1 VERGE
6 GDPIALDLKASQ
18 QLDTKPSHRHVQF
31 YLLWSI
37 MQTMKEKIESWLV
50 EEGQFNRYVEHPN
63 ANWVLLANHP
73 KNQPTTV
80 SIINPKAS
88 PDRILVEVSVTI
100 ADDVQQLFQK
110 LTQPQRERILREL
123 SLELNRFPISFG
135 MIHPQ
140 GILRQLV
147 LQQEIFSDGLTKH
160 ALFTAIQNVYK
171 AFLQSQWLLQKE
183 LGGQLKPGNDF
194 GIGFRPSES

>member
-1 VERGE
+1 MDMIEAMR
-6 GDPIALDLKASQ
+6 A
-18 QLDTKPSHRHVQF
+18 
-31 YLLWSI
+31 
-37 MQTMKEKIESWLV
+37 KIENWLV
-50 EEGQFNRYVEHPN
+50 EEGQFNRYVDHPN
-63 ANWVLLANHP
+63 AHWVILANHP

-80 SIINPKAS
+80 SVINPKVS
-88 PDRILVEVSVTI
+88 PDRVLIEVSVNI
-100 ADDVQQLFQK
+100 ADDVRQLFHK
-110 LTQPQRERILREL
+110 LSVPQREGVLRLL

-140 GILRQLV
+140 GILQQLV
-147 LQQEIFSDGLTKH
+147 LQQEIFSDGLSKH

-183 LGGQLKPGNDF
+183 LGTQFLAGNDF

>member
-1 VERGE
+1 MCYNQ
-6 GDPIALDLKASQ
+6 S
-18 QLDTKPSHRHVQF
+18 
-31 YLLWSI
+31 
-37 MQTMKEKIESWLV
+37 MKEKIARWLV
-50 EEGQFNRYVEHPN
+50 EEGQFNRYLEHPN

-80 SIINPKAS
+80 SIINPLAS
-88 PDRILVEVSVTI
+88 PDQVLVEVSVNI
-100 ADDVQQLFQK
+100 ADDVQQLFHK
-110 LTQPQRERILREL
+110 LSQPQRESVLRQL
-123 SLELNRFPISFG
+123 SMELNRFPISFG

-140 GILRQLV
+140 GVLKQLV
-147 LQQEIFSDGLTKH
+147 LQQEIFSDGLSKH

-183 LGGQLKPGNDF
+183 LGARKSGNDF

>member
-1 VERGE
+1 
-6 GDPIALDLKASQ
+6 
-18 QLDTKPSHRHVQF
+18 
-31 YLLWSI
+31 
-37 MQTMKEKIESWLV
+37 MQIMKEQIENWLV

-88 PDRILVEVSVTI
+88 PDRILVEVSVNI
-100 ADDVQQLFQK
+100 ADDVQGLFQK
-110 LTQPQRERILREL
+110 LAQSQREKILREL
-123 SLELNRFPISFG
+123 SIELNRFPISFG

-140 GILRQLV
+140 GILRQLI

-160 ALFTAIQNVYK
+160 TLFTAIQNVYK
-171 AFLQSQWLLQKE
+171 AFLQSQWLLQRE
-183 LGGQLKPGNDF
+183 LGGQHKSGNDF
-194 GIGFRPSES
+194 GIGFRPSHS

>member
-1 VERGE
+1 
-6 GDPIALDLKASQ
+6 
-18 QLDTKPSHRHVQF
+18 
-31 YLLWSI
+31 
-37 MQTMKEKIESWLV
+37 MQTMKEKIETWLV

-80 SIINPKAS
+80 SIINPKVS
-88 PDRILVEVSVTI
+88 PDRVLVEVSVTI

-140 GILRQLV
+140 GVLKQLV
-147 LQQEIFSDGLTKH
+147 LQQEIFSDGLSKH
-160 ALFTAIQNVYK
+160 VLFTAIQNVYK
-171 AFLQSQWLLQKE
+171 AFLQSQWLLQRE
-183 LGGQLKPGNDF
+183 LGGQHTSGNDF
-194 GIGFRPSES
+194 GIGFRPTEN

>member
-1 VERGE
+1 
-6 GDPIALDLKASQ
+6 
-18 QLDTKPSHRHVQF
+18 
-31 YLLWSI
+31 
-37 MQTMKEKIESWLV
+37 MQTMKEQIESWLV

-63 ANWVLLANHP
+63 ANWVVLANHP

-80 SIINPKAS
+80 SIINPKVS
-88 PDRILVEVSVTI
+88 PDRVLIEVSVNI

-110 LTQPQRERILREL
+110 LPQPQRERILREL

-140 GILRQLV
+140 GILRQLI
-147 LQQEIFSDGLTKH
+147 LQQEIFSDGLSKH

-171 AFLQSQWLLQKE
+171 AFLQSQWLLQRE
-183 LGGQLKPGNDF
+183 LGGSHKSGNDF
-194 GIGFRPSES
+194 GIGFRPSPS